1 MSWFKPRGVLD
12 VTFEVSIF
20 AKGLD
25 GIVELVGGL
34 LLLLVTPA
42 AINHFVG
49 AVTQHELS
57 EDPHDFIASRL
68 LRLSSG
74 LTGPAL
80 RFAAAYL
87 LLHGLV
93 KVVLVVALL
102 RTKLWAYPW
111 MIGFLVVFIVY
122 QLYRIALTPTPWLIA
137 LTVFDAFVAWLT
149 WREWRKQRQVP
160 HPS

>member
-12 VTFEVSIF
+12 VTFEVSIV

-42 AINHFVG
+42 AINQFVT

-57 EDPHDFIASRL
+57 EDPNDFIASRL

-87 LLHGLV
+87 LLHGIV

-122 QLYRIALTPTPWLIA
+122 QVYRIALTPAAWLVA

-160 HPS
+160 RPS

>member
-42 AINHFVG
+42 AINQFVG

-57 EDPHDFIASRL
+57 EDPNDFIASRL

-93 KVVLVVALL
+93 KVVLVGRAATHQALGIPVDDRIPRRLHRLPAIPDRAHPDAMAGRLDCL
-102 RTKLWAYPW
+102 RRLRRLAD
-111 MIGFLVVFIVY
+111 L
-122 QLYRIALTPTPWLIA
+122 A
-137 LTVFDAFVAWLT
+137 
-149 WREWRKQRQVP
+149 
-160 HPS
+160 